1 MTLDINIKDTEN
13 NLKPMIEKKRENT
26 IPKREKVKMSP
37 EKKQKLLKIALI
49 AILSIFLCIG
59 AFYFYKG
66 YILTKNM
73 GLKISAENLFP
84 DNKKPEL
91 KKDSTGK
98 YTNALI
104 VGIDTRENSKL
115 LNTDTIVLL
124 SYNYD
129 TNEMLMLSIPRDF
142 HVEINDTNWYSRI
155 NSVYSNAEQLR
166 ENTGLKELSKTVEE
180 ITNQEIQY
188 YAMVDYNAFLEII
201 DTVGGITVNVENSFT
216 DYMYPSG
223 IGYQTVSFQAGP
235 QEMDGETALKYSRSR
250 HSMDNGEGSDYARA
264 RRQQKVIAAI
274 QEKII
279 SSETFTNPK
288 TLMNIISSLA
298 NNIKVSE
305 FTIDDIEAGLK
316 LALKFKNE
324 NGQINSFV
332 LDPTIGN
339 NSLVETKV
347 LESGAYAIGPVLGF
361 GIYDDIHS
369 YMDLLIKDPLLYK
382 ENARILV
389 YNTGLGHQEAYQKTL
404 ELQTKYP
411 YLNIVFA
418 GTLYSDK
425 QGIDIYTQNEE
436 EPKNHTVEIL
446 SDYLK
451 ADTKTKP
458 EYVTTNL
465 NGEDVTILL
474 GTQIIK
480 ENNNSEI

>member
-13 NLKPMIEKKRENT
+13 NIKPIIDKNRESLLPKK
-26 IPKREKVKMSP
+26 EKVKMSP

-84 DNKKPEL
+84 DNKEPEL

-129 TNEMLMLSIPRDF
+129 TNDIIMLSIPRDF

-155 NSVYSNAEQLR
+155 NSVYSSAEQLK
-166 ENTGLKELSKTVEE
+166 ENTGLEELTKTVEE

-223 IGYQTVSFQAGP
+223 VGYQTVSFKAGP
-235 QEMDGETALKYSRSR
+235 QEMDGEDRKS
-250 HSMDNGEGSDYARA
+250 
-264 RRQQKVIAAI
+264 V
-274 QEKII
+274 
-279 SSETFTNPK
+279 
-288 TLMNIISSLA
+288 
-298 NNIKVSE
+298 V
-305 FTIDDIEAGLK
+305 
-316 LALKFKNE
+316 
-324 NGQINSFV
+324 
-332 LDPTIGN
+332 
-339 NSLVETKV
+339 
-347 LESGAYAIGPVLGF
+347 
-361 GIYDDIHS
+361 
-369 YMDLLIKDPLLYK
+369 
-382 ENARILV
+382 
-389 YNTGLGHQEAYQKTL
+389 
-404 ELQTKYP
+404 
-411 YLNIVFA
+411 
-418 GTLYSDK
+418 
-425 QGIDIYTQNEE
+425 
-436 EPKNHTVEIL
+436 
-446 SDYLK
+446 
-451 ADTKTKP
+451 
-458 EYVTTNL
+458 
-465 NGEDVTILL
+465 
-474 GTQIIK
+474 
-480 ENNNSEI
+480 